1 MILNNT
7 YQYFLIII
15 NFLIITLLF
24 SCKVGGG
31 LAKTEHAKSHETSK
45 YKGWWIYG
53 DGEHIFKDK
62 KTLKEYS
69 LIFEKEKL
77 DDITN
82 LYLDICEIEY
92 FPMES
97 AMTGYV
103 VNGMNSNQNILVVSD
118 FEILYVEGCGE

>member
-24 SCKVGGG
+24 SCNVGGV
-31 LAKTEHAKSHETSK
+31 LVKTEHVKSHEASK

-53 DGEHIFKDK
+53 DGEHIFKDE
-62 KTLKEYS
+62 KTLKEYI
-69 LIFEKEKL
+69 LIFEKEKP

-97 AMTGYV
+97 AMTGYI
-103 VNGMNSNQNILVVSD
+103 VNGVNSSQKILVVSD

>member
-15 NFLIITLLF
+15 NFLIIALLS
-24 SCKVGGG
+24 SCMSGGM
-31 LAKTEHAKSHETSK
+31 LVKTEHVKSHETST

-53 DGEHIFKDK
+53 DGEHIFKDE

-69 LIFEKEKL
+69 LKFEKETL

-97 AMTGYV
+97 AMTGYIGNG
-103 VNGMNSNQNILVVSD
+103 VNSSQNVLVVSD

>member
-7 YQYFLIII
+7 YQYFLII
-15 NFLIITLLF
+15 TLLF
-24 SCKVGGG
+24 SCKIGEG
-31 LAKTEHAKSHETSK
+31 LGKTEYVKSHENSK

-53 DGEHIFKDK
+53 DGEHIFKDE

-69 LIFEKEKL
+69 LKFEKETL

-97 AMTGYV
+97 VMTGYIGNG
-103 VNGMNSNQNILVVSD
+103 VNSSKNVLVVSD